1 MEAVPSGSQTP
12 WQPLR
17 RRGAAVPLRP
27 LLEESRGRT
36 ITPDSKIDSTPIQA
50 EPSELHFSGFQL
62 GKSSVKI
69 LTTYFQTTYTKKCQ
83 LLPGLAYTLKVE
95 FCPDEWR
102 YFYDCVHVRFKD
114 KENLVIP
121 VHAYPVIDDLH
132 IPPCVDLQAV
142 PLGQSVCHAIPLRC
156 SCPVDFEF
164 QVFVIQQHEA
174 FSVQP
179 LTGVIPANGE
189 TRITV
194 TFSPQQ
200 YETSQFTFQ
209 LVISQ
214 FNTKPYLCTIIGSSA
229 PHLALSR
236 QLEENRGAV
245 PKELK
250 VPPHGSKLPP
260 RRDAKNSSTKESDKL
275 KRDHDDAN
283 HKLPPSVDVCT
294 PAGVAKMLIKDIN
307 KLTLKDLKQASPC
320 GGTPGNESGKMKE
333 ALFLKKV
340 QQTEKEEQAN
350 HLTFREQV
358 HLGSDPITEEA
369 QQQILK
375 EREMDQKENMEEVC
389 AAGETK
395 LSSTQ
400 ESLNAGQVPEETPSF
415 QCYPTLNLDLRLRAL
430 RRFQQA
436 SRKVVIQCRI
446 NRRLASQKKLV
457 ESIKNPASVDKAEEK
472 ETRDFKIPPD
482 KPFPSSLPIVSDVEA
497 SRNSDPVPMDSI
509 KVTST
514 RMHFFGL
521 QVTRHYKLM
530 SIMLD
535 DKNAPPTST
544 SLCPVP
550 QELLQE
556 EAGPHKVLKHTSE
569 EEKELEDISRFS
581 FQPPEALLE
590 PFPANP
596 LRIFNPAPGLRT
608 YEPKPK
614 NLEFEP
620 DSCVCPP
627 PRYSVPESKVGG
639 IRTQTPDTQKF
650 TDHKTEQEV
659 ITGVTE
665 WKTDLVSVPSLS
677 DQLTCDTAQRRSV
690 DYNTEIIPSTVPPPL
705 AALPDNLPPV
715 AENPC
720 EGTQLTAGMLRATLP
735 PGKIPVS
742 NSNLTKGTTDR
753 KSRSKV
759 TRRSEIST
767 RGVKK

>member
-12 WQPLR
+12 WQPLG

-69 LTTYFQTTYTKKCQ
+69 LKLINISAKVMNIHVIPTQTTYFQTTYTKKCQ

-229 PHLALSR
+229 PHLALR
-236 QLEENRGAV
+236 QLEKNRGAV

-250 VPPHGSKLPP
+250 VPPHGSKPPP
-260 RRDAKNSSTKESDKL
+260 RREAKNSSTKESDKL

-340 QQTEKEEQAN
+340 QQTEEEEQAS

-358 HLGSDPITEEA
+358 HLGLDPITEEA

-395 LSSTQ
+395 LSITQ

-457 ESIKNPASVDKAEEK
+457 ESIRNPASVDKGEEK

-482 KPFPSSLPIVSDVEA
+482 KLFPSSLPIVSDVEA
-497 SRNSDPVPMDSI
+497 SRNRDPVPMDSI

-514 RMHFFGL
+514 RMHFF
-521 QVTRHYKLM
+521 R
-530 SIMLD
+530 
-535 DKNAPPTST
+535 
-544 SLCPVP
+544 
-550 QELLQE
+550 LQE
-556 EAGPHKVLKHTSE
+556 EAGRHKVLKHKSE

-581 FQPPEALLE
+581 FTPPEALLE
-590 PFPANP
+590 PANP

-608 YEPKPK
+608 YKPKPK
-614 NLEFEP
+614 NLEFELE
-620 DSCVCPP
+620 SCVCPP

-650 TDHKTEQEV
+650 TDHKKEQEV

-677 DQLTCDTAQRRSV
+677 DQLTCDTTQRRSM
-690 DYNTEIIPSTVPPPL
+690 DYNTEIIPSKAPPPL
-705 AALPDNLPPV
+705 AALPDNLPPDT
-715 AENPC
+715 ENLC

-753 KSRSKV
+753 KPQSKV